1 MFRRIAVAI
10 ALTVGTVAPASL
22 IYATPAFARS
32 SDCHS
37 YITSSGRPG
46 GGNSGV
52 CYGGSGWWQE
62 VGLCQNIFTASSR
75 WSYGPWVNA
84 GVSYAGCSWYE
95 KPVGGYVR
103 IGS

>member
-1 MFRRIAVAI
+1 MVRRIIVALAFTATSMLPVGVLLAKP
-10 ALTVGTVAPASL
+10 AL
-22 IYATPAFARS
+22 ATA

-62 VGLCQNIFTASSR
+62 VGLCQNIFTLSSR
-75 WSYGPWVNA
+75 WSYGPWVNS
-84 GVSYAGCSWYE
+84 GVSYAPCSWYE